1 MGDAATQH
9 KSATARKMPGKC
21 GFTPHG
27 HGPWASHGSGVTP
40 LKCRNEESTREPLP
54 DIIGNAN
61 EMRAPEI
68 EMANVDSA
76 YIAPAPEIQS

>member
-1 MGDAATQH
+1 MGMA
-9 KSATARKMPGKC
+9 
-21 GFTPHG
+21 HG
-27 HGPWASHGSGVTP
+27 LPMDLELLHSSVVM
-40 LKCRNEESTREPLP
+40 RNPPENPLP